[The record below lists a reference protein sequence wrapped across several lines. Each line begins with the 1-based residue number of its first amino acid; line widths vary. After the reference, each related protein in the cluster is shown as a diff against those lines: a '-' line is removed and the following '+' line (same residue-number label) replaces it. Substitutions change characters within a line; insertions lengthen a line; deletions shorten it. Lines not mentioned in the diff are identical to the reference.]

1 MENQEIREVPEP
13 IADESQD
20 KSEIKTSQ
28 ENTIIRN
35 RDVMPIKSPAQ
46 LEGKT
51 TYLRQ
56 RDESG
61 PWKVVVPPEI
71 PWPTVSSSDDRYNR
85 KWIRR
90 MWEEGFQEVGEFSDW
105 LELHPDLVIRLLRE
119 MGLSLNHYRCS
130 ICRRR
135 GHNRGSCP
143 DNPYLPPE
151 VLSELRESNIETTD

>member
-56 RDESG
+56 RDEPS
-61 PWKVVVPPEI
+61 PWKVVVPKI
-71 PWPTVSSSDDRYNR
+71 SRPTVSSSDDGYERWY
-85 KWIRR
+85 IRR
-90 MWEEGFQEVGEFSDW
+90 MWEDGHKEVEDFSAW
-105 LELHPDLVIRLLRE
+105 LDLPPDVVNRHLRE
-119 MGLSLNHYRCS
+119 MGLS
-130 ICRRR
+130 
-135 GHNRGSCP
+135 
-143 DNPYLPPE
+143 
-151 VLSELRESNIETTD
+151 